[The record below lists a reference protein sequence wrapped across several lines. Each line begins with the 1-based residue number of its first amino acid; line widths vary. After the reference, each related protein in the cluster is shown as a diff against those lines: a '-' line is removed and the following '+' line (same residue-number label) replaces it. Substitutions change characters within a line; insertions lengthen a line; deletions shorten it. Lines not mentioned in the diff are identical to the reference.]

1 MKKIENISFTL
12 SLQTQQ
18 FQQSTPA
25 MIVKIAVAVVGG
37 FLGWVY
43 MRIKPPPSRICG
55 SLGGPPVTSP
65 RIRLNDGRHL
75 SYREWGVSKDEAKY
89 KVIVSHGFNSSK
101 DLQLP
106 LSQELIEELQ
116 IYVLFFDRAGYGESD
131 PHPKR
136 TIKSEAFDIQEL
148 ADKLQI
154 GPKFY
159 VIGLSMGAYAIW
171 SCLKYIPQRLSGASL
186 IVPFVN
192 YWWPCLPADLAKES
206 FGLLLAQ
213 DRWTFRVAHYAPWLF
228 QWWMN
233 QKLFPSLSMLAGIM
247 DMFSPSDLEF
257 LKNLPPNSDDNQEKI
272 RQQGDYESLYR
283 DIMAGYGK
291 WEFDPFDITNPWPDN
306 NGAAHIWQGYEDKII
321 PYKINRF
328 LSEKL
333 PFVRYHEVPG
343 RGHFLAFQDG
353 ICDEIF
359 RALLVG

>member
-1 MKKIENISFTL
+1 
-12 SLQTQQ
+12 
-18 FQQSTPA
+18 

-43 MRIKPPPSRICG
+43 MRIKQPPSRICG

-65 RIRLNDGRHL
+65 RVRLNDGRHL
-75 SYREWGVSKDEAKY
+75 SYREWGVPKDEAKY

-116 IYVLFFDRAGYGESD
+116 IYILFFDRAGYGESD

-159 VIGLSMGAYAIW
+159 VIGLSLGAYAIW

-206 FGLLLAQ
+206 FQLLLAQ
-213 DRWTFRVAHYAPWLF
+213 DRWTFRVARYAPCLF

-233 QKLFPSLSMLAGIM
+233 KIFFPSLSMLAGNM
-247 DMFSPSDLEF
+247 DIFSQSDLEF
-257 LKNLPPNSDDNQEKI
+257 LKNLPPNSDDNQVSI
-272 RQQGDYESLYR
+272 HCS
-283 DIMAGYGK
+283 
-291 WEFDPFDITNPWPDN
+291 
-306 NGAAHIWQGYEDKII
+306 
-321 PYKINRF
+321 
-328 LSEKL
+328 
-333 PFVRYHEVPG
+333 
-343 RGHFLAFQDG
+343 
-353 ICDEIF
+353 
-359 RALLVG
+359 